1 MAKTFRAG
9 TEAKS
14 RKDSQPITLKI
25 QKIETIYTLDVT
37 KLMESSLLNDAN
49 ICIYISFLII
59 FSKIILLI
67 GH

>member
-37 KLMESSLLNDAN
+37 KFPENESKNSCFKRIYGTFLNVV
-49 ICIYISFLII
+49 L
-59 FSKIILLI
+59 
-67 GH
+67 